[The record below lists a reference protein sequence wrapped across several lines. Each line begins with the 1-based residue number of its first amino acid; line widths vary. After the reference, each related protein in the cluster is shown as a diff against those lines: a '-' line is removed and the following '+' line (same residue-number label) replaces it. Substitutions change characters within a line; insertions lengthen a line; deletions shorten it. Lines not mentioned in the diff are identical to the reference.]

1 MQMVVLQICTW
12 SNGIKVRITKAYCKI
27 SVMAVFMRK
36 NKPFV
41 PHIGS
46 LSLCCWIILG
56 HIGRGGL
63 ESREDDISLS
73 AWVSGL
79 RGRFQKGRKCL
90 CMYLSLLW
98 NILAN
103 QDTVFMNAVD
113 EWMLF
118 LYSDGSYISYVKHTV
133 NPYST
138 DWICCSFIVKETTC
152 LLSTLNVY
160 VVCMFCI
167 LANIQLSFPEIFFLW
182 IWTNKRQ
189 EYFLKDCC
197 HPQLKQLVDE
207 LID

>member
-1 MQMVVLQICTW
+1 MQMVALQICTC

-36 NKPFV
+36 NEPFV

-56 HIGRGGL
+56 HIGRRGL

-90 CMYLSLLW
+90 CMYLFLLW

-103 QDTVFMNAVD
+103 QDFVFMNAED

-118 LYSDGSYISYVKHTV
+118 LCSDDSHLCQTYGESIFIRLALLFLYCESDNLLTV
-133 NPYST
+133 
-138 DWICCSFIVKETTC
+138 DIKCIWR
-152 LLSTLNVY
+152 VY
-160 VVCMFCI
+160 CMF
-167 LANIQLSFPEIFFLW
+167 
-182 IWTNKRQ
+182 
-189 EYFLKDCC
+189 
-197 HPQLKQLVDE
+197 
-207 LID
+207 

>member
-1 MQMVVLQICTW
+1 MLRQTKHPIAPKFPDVQHIDNRHISKTEYLKLIWKMQMVVLQICTC
-12 SNGIKVRITKAYCKI
+12 SNGIKVRIAKAYCKI

-41 PHIGS
+41 PYIGS

-90 CMYLSLLW
+90 CMYLFLLW

-103 QDTVFMNAVD
+103 QDMFFMNAVD
-113 EWMLF
+113 ELMLF
-118 LYSDGSYISYVKHTV
+118 K
-133 NPYST
+133 
-138 DWICCSFIVKETTC
+138 
-152 LLSTLNVY
+152 
-160 VVCMFCI
+160 
-167 LANIQLSFPEIFFLW
+167 IQ
-182 IWTNKRQ
+182 
-189 EYFLKDCC
+189 
-197 HPQLKQLVDE
+197 
-207 LID
+207 